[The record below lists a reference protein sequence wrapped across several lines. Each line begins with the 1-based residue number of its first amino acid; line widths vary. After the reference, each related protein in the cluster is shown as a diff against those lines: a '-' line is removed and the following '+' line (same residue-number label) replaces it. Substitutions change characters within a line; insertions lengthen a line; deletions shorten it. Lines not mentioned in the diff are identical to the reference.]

1 MNDKELEFSTFFH
14 MVFYFF
20 FIDKDYK
27 AYSPYTH
34 LNNEEKKMA
43 FQNMTDEYLHL
54 ERHSLPRGLI
64 RL

>member
-1 MNDKELEFSTFFH
+1 
-14 MVFYFF
+14 MVFHFF

-43 FQNMTDEYLHL
+43 FQNMIDEYLHL
-54 ERHSLPRGLI
+54 ERHSLPKGLI